1 MTDAAGAGSSG
12 GALLEGLLG
21 GFEGGYG
28 FREGIK
34 STRRRRQLE
43 TDLMTLRQ
51 QEGQRAASREA
62 REETVFDEQQAA
74 YNRAESLRKEVAT
87 HIAAPHGHT
96 LGEYLEGRP
105 GSREVGTPPLSREA
119 QTAQAVGRT
128 MGEFGGRDLTGD
140 QALLVG
146 SGAVPSSAIA
156 PRAYHPRT
164 RGEWLENLRL
174 ASGIRGAGTKLPITL
189 DHAFAT
195 LDKIY
200 TVQDPQT
207 GAWTS
212 RLKPADRLRIAKK
225 MVAGTVQPSD
235 FPDMEDS
242 TGADSTHSSPTSAA
256 PSGGGRGF
264 WQRVGDV
271 FTGGSNTGAAPAG
284 RQRPNVQA
292 PEGPMDPARM
302 ERARTLIGQYRDL
315 PNEDL
320 EDALREQG
328 YSDEEIRQI
337 IGSP

>member
-1 MTDAAGAGSSG
+1 MTDAAEAGSSAG
-12 GALLEGLLG
+12 GLLEGLLG
-21 GFEGGYG
+21 GFEGGYS

-34 STRRRRQLE
+34 SNRRRRQLE

-105 GSREVGTPPLSREA
+105 GSREVGTPPLSRDA

-146 SGAVPSSAIA
+146 SGAVPYGAIA
-156 PRAYHPRT
+156 PKAYHPRT
-164 RGEWLENLRL
+164 RAEWLDNLRL
-174 ASGIRGAGTKLPITL
+174 AAGIRGTGTKLPITL

-195 LDKIY
+195 LDRIY

-225 MVAGTVQPSD
+225 MVAGTVQPTD
-235 FPDMEDS
+235 FPDMEA
-242 TGADSTHSSPTSAA
+242 GADSSAAQPTSAPA
-256 PSGGGRGF
+256 GGGHRSLM
-264 WQRVGDV
+264 QRIGDV
-271 FTGGSNTGAAPAG
+271 FTGGPSTSAAPAG
-284 RQRPNVQA
+284 RQQPNVQA

-315 PNEDL
+315 PLEDL